1 MLKITIE
8 VKENKNKDSCTVK
21 MINPKDLSK
30 ASNQEGAL
38 KNMPHIENTVDLQSI
53 ANQPFFRMYD
63 NYLP

>member
-30 ASNQEGAL
+30 ATNQEKQTTAIIIKQIEKSL
-38 KNMPHIENTVDLQSI
+38 KELKD
-53 ANQPFFRMYD
+53 
-63 NYLP
+63 